1 MWFMAAGVKRHLTYF
16 MTTLDRVDLA
26 RELGPRRRI
35 TTLVSAGSTRGL
47 RLIRTQFDMTMAKSV
62 MAANVRWLGGKL
74 DTTRA
79 QAFQWEAGRPSLQF
93 PPIALGRG
101 TPVHFPLDHG
111 DTMQTSNELKLADWP
126 MGSHPD
132 YFFTVAVRKPS
143 YAHILS

>member
-1 MWFMAAGVKRHLTYF
+1 MWFTAAGVKRHLTYF

-79 QAFQWEAGRPSLQF
+79 QEAGRPSLQF

-101 TPVHFPLDHG
+101 TTVHFVLDHPVEG
-111 DTMQTSNELKLADWP
+111 RIDNELKRADLP

-132 YFFTVAVRKPS
+132 YFFTVAVRQPS
-143 YAHILS
+143 HGDPA

>member
-47 RLIRTQFDMTMAKSV
+47 GLLRTQFDMTMAKSV

-79 QAFQWEAGRPSLQF
+79 QEAGQPSLQF

-101 TPVHFPLDHG
+101 TTVHFPLVHG
-111 DTMQTSNELKLADWP
+111 DDVETDNELKRADMP

-132 YFFTVAVRKPS
+132 YFFTVAVRQPS
-143 YAHILS
+143 YGDPA